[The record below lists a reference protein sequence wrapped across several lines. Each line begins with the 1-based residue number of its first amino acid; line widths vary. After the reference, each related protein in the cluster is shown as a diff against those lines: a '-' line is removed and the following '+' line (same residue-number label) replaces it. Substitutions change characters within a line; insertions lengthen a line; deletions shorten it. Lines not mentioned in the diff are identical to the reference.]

1 MISSLAC
8 LVELSGENTHFF
20 KSEETSKVATY
31 TITAPSGLKLL
42 NCHVEKGFSDMSF
55 K

>member
-1 MISSLAC
+1 MISSLVC
-8 LVELSGENTHFF
+8 LVELSGENI